1 MGKQSRKRQR
11 DIARFPSSSL
21 LQSAKTSAPVSPH
34 PEVSP
39 TPQLSVRDEIDES
52 LAKIYES
59 FFQEFSKRIPERKA
73 SPDPLEAHPPQH
85 SVLDKKVQERLV
97 DRVRT
102 LTRAIG
108 CQDVYALFQARTS
121 DFIYKL
127 LEAVKAAEDER
138 LSLGLLEDSY
148 EIMENAI
155 EVVEGLIQLYGSEG
169 SQVIMQ
175 SGKNEFYELVLHDA
189 QLKDLLEKGSLMESQ
204 RDQLIYQTLGP
215 ADEMNEEICEL
226 RRKAAQ
232 QETFQRMSIE
242 ELVTYINDT
251 PKSARRG
258 KVKATSGLSTADG
271 SKSPNRSEE
280 VETEDDRE
288 VELFREK
295 LESCNPARKKVL
307 PKLSE
312 AWLRRL
318 KLLSESSSS

>member
-11 DIARFPSSSL
+11 DLARVNSSSL
-21 LQSAKTSAPVSPH
+21 LQSAKLSAPASPR

-73 SPDPLEAHPPQH
+73 GPNPLDARPPQH

-127 LEAVKAAEDER
+127 LEAVKATEDER

-169 SQVIMQ
+169 SGVIMQ
-175 SGKNEFYELVLHDA
+175 SGKNEFYELVLHDV

-204 RDQLIYQTLGP
+204 RDQLIYQTIGP
-215 ADEMNEEICEL
+215 ADEMDEEMCEL
-226 RRKAAQ
+226 QRKAAQ

-307 PKLSE
+307 PKVSE
-312 AWLRRL
+312 AWLSRL
-318 KLLSESSSS
+318 KLLSESSRS